1 MNAVKTIYE
10 NLPETIKIP
19 KEFIHK
25 KAEMIL
31 IFDDNPSGK
40 NGKKLS
46 DFYGSIP
53 DFPERAEQGRFEAR
67 EILWNMFLIQ
77 IYA

>member
-10 NLPETIKIP
+10 DLPEIIEIP

-25 KAEMIL
+25 KAELIL

-53 DFPERAEQGRFEAR
+53 DFPERDIQGRFESR
-67 EILWNMFLIQ
+67 DIL
-77 IYA
+77 